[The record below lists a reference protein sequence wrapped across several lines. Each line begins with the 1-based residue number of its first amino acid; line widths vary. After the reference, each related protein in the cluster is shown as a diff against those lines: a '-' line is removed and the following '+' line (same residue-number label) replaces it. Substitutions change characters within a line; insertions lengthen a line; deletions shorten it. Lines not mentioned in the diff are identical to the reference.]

1 MHTDILILAMLRE
14 RPHHGYEIKK
24 AVDQSMAGMVSLNNK
39 TLYLTL
45 KRFEDAGA
53 VTREVQP
60 QPGKPPRHIYH
71 LTERGV
77 ELLSAYLRDFG
88 PDQARVD
95 AEFFTRVSFFDFLEV
110 PERREILQQ
119 RLTYLEV
126 CLDYIRSLRQIAKE
140 DEDYVRSIVLTPAH
154 AQRVLAFQTDRI
166 RDEITWIRNWLAEM
180 PTEPDENRPPRQWQ
194 LQPENRQDQT

>member
-24 AVDQSMAGMVSLNNK
+24 AIDQSMAGMVSLNNK

-53 VTREVQP
+53 VTREIQP
-60 QPGKPPRHIYH
+60 QAGKPPRHIYH
-71 LTERGV
+71 LTDRGI

-88 PDQARVD
+88 PEQARVD

-110 PERREILQQ
+110 PDRREILHQ
-119 RLTYLEV
+119 RLAYLEA
-126 CLDYIRSLRQIAKE
+126 CLDYVRSLHQIAEE
-140 DEDYVRSIVLTPAH
+140 DEDYVRSIVLTPVH
-154 AQRVLAFQTDRI
+154 AQRVLAFQTQRI
-166 RDEITWIRNWLAEM
+166 GDEVTWISNWLAEM
-180 PTEPDENRPPRQWQ
+180 PAAYHESSPTTKWQ
-194 LQPENRQDQT
+194 VQPKGSQE

>member
-24 AVDQSMAGMVSLNNK
+24 AIDRSMAGMVSLNNK

-53 VTREVQP
+53 VTREVQL
-60 QPGKPPRHIYH
+60 QAGKPPRHIYQ
-71 LTERGV
+71 LTDRGV
-77 ELLSAYLRDFG
+77 ELLTAYLRDFG
-88 PDQARVD
+88 PEQARVD

-119 RLTYLEV
+119 RLAYLEACMAYV
-126 CLDYIRSLRQIAKE
+126 RSLHQIAE
-140 DEDYVRSIVLTPAH
+140 DDEDYVRSIVLTPVH
-154 AQRVLAFQTDRI
+154 ARRVLAFQTERI
-166 RDEITWIRNWLAEM
+166 RDEVTWIRKWLAEM
-180 PTEPDENRPPRQWQ
+180 PAE
-194 LQPENRQDQT
+194 